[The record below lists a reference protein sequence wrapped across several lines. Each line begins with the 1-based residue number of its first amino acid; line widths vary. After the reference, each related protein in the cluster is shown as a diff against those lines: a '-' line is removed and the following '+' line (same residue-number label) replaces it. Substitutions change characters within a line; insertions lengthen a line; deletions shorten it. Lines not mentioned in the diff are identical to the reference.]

1 MDDSFNFLIISIS
14 PRLQDSTGSER
25 SLRAASNMLL
35 LVALALALTPYSLSL
50 AYASPC
56 SAQLGFPIILLSSSN
71 QAFTAVVPVSAT
83 CSTAYGQ
90 QLYASASASDLNTGT
105 SASTV
110 NTILTS
116 VDGGYTFTGQVGL
129 SLPPSTVGHWIQ
141 LTVTIYQNPSGSQL
155 TTVGEAFPV
164 NASNGQVVTATVTE
178 QTPNQFAPAAPP
190 QPGHYIFAYVAI
202 AAILACVIIVT
213 VGLLVY
219 SRRSAG
225 YYQAPRTY

>member
-1 MDDSFNFLIISIS
+1 M
-14 PRLQDSTGSER
+14 
-25 SLRAASNMLL
+25 RAIGYLL
-35 LVALALALTPYSLSL
+35 LLAVVTLVVAPYSLGF
-50 AYASPC
+50 AYASAC
-56 SAQLGFPIILLSSSN
+56 SAQLGFPIIPLASAN
-71 QAFTAVVPVSAT
+71 QAFIAVVPVSAT

-90 QLYASASASDLNTGT
+90 QLYASASATDLNTGT

-155 TTVGEAFPV
+155 TTIGESFPV

-178 QTPNQFAPAAPP
+178 QTPYQFAPTPTTTP
-190 QPGHYIFAYVAI
+190 EPGHYIFAYVAI
-202 AAILACVIIVT
+202 AAILATVIIVT

-219 SRRSAG
+219 TRRLTVYS
-225 YYQAPRTY
+225 QAPRTY

>member
-1 MDDSFNFLIISIS
+1 MLHDNS
-14 PRLQDSTGSER
+14 GCGR
-25 SLRAASNMLL
+25 SLRAANNRLL
-35 LVALALALTPYSLSL
+35 LVALALAVAPYSLSF

-56 SAQLGFPIILLSSSN
+56 SAQLGFPIIPLASAN
-71 QAFTAVVPVSAT
+71 QAFTAVVPVSTT

-90 QLYASASASDLNTGT
+90 QLYASASATDLNTGT

-129 SLPPSTVGHWIQ
+129 NLPPSTIGHWIQ
-141 LTVTIYQNPSGSQL
+141 LTVTIYQSQSGSKL
-155 TTVGEAFPV
+155 TSVGEAFPV

-178 QTPNQFAPAAPP
+178 QTPNQFAPAATP
-190 QPGHYIFAYVAI
+190 PGHYIFGYVAI
-202 AAILACVIIVT
+202 AAILATVIIVT

-219 SRRSAG
+219 SRRPAG
-225 YYQAPRTY
+225 YQVPRTY